1 MRDSQLRVDPFVAE
15 RVAELHGLMPL
26 LARATR
32 EPPQSPIVRA
42 ALRAG
47 IQTALDDVESL
58 AQYLKAL
65 ARDLR

>member
-1 MRDSQLRVDPFVAE
+1 MRESHLHVDPFVAE
-15 RVAELHGLMPL
+15 RIAELHGLMPL

-32 EPPQSPIVRA
+32 EPPQSPLVRA

-47 IQTALDDVESL
+47 IQAALDNLESL
-58 AQYLKAL
+58 ATYLSEL